1 MKMKLLASLLTVVL
15 VSPALAEK
23 PKWAGNGKPSSEQKD
38 AHRSAMQANDDVD
51 TEDDTKIK
59 KEKKE
64 KKEKVKGIEKQKE
77 KKLNQEQ
84 KELDKGSEKGKES
97 RETRKKWWKFWG
109 E

>member
-1 MKMKLLASLLTVVL
+1 MKIKLIVSLLAIVL
-15 VSPALAEK
+15 AAPAFAEK
-23 PKWAGNGKPSSEQKD
+23 PAWAGNGKPASEQKE
-38 AHRSAMQANDDVD
+38 AHKSAMNAKDDD
-51 TEDDTKIK
+51 EEKTKIK

-64 KKEKVKGIEKQKE
+64 RTEKVKGNEKQKE
-77 KKLNQEQ
+77 KKMNQEQ